1 MSITL
6 NDTQQIQV
14 QTHIELIQKAHA
26 KIQAQQYATNELEKD
41 FQGFINVIISDNG
54 EDPNRQYS
62 YNLETGTLE
71 VEESETNTVNNGTG
85 VDIPENPAVGTS
97 FDS

>member
-14 QTHIELIQKAHA
+14 QTHIDLIQKAHA
-26 KIQAQQYATNELEKD
+26 KIQAQHYEANELEKD
-41 FQGFINVIISDNG
+41 FQSFINAIITDNG
-54 EDPNRQYS
+54 EDPNKQYS
-62 YNLETGTLE
+62 YNLETGTLD
-71 VEESETNTVNNGTG
+71 VENLDSTLNNGTG